1 MAFRG
6 VYPAPELK
14 PTPCGLLSVARVM
27 SHNAANYD
35 ERWVRGFSY
44 EFDSYSTIRILS
56 VNDETVSG
64 GELFDADGEPNY
76 LEYQPFFIES
86 EVFQSTLGLPGEDR
100 MAIALAQLE
109 AATQKAL
116 ETELWDGL
124 AAQAETNSNNYL
136 TKTGE
141 STIAAVGAY
150 AAEAALFHL
159 EQAIANSPYGGNGVI
174 HMTRDVATILGS
186 KIKFDEFD
194 PLPGDRLGKLR
205 TRLGTEVVVGSG
217 YSGNGP
223 IGNANATASAT
234 NRWMFATGPIDVHL
248 SKPEIVNDTLS
259 QGVNASINDITIKAV
274 RAAAV
279 YFDPSIHYAVR
290 VAVPALS

>member
-27 SHNAANYD
+27 SHTAANYD